1 MGLDLSIT
9 DHISTAI
16 SMYLTLKSSEFP
28 KALLPSVVKFENLT
42 LRKGK
47 DLNNEKSTP
56 EKLTCSIMPISIE
69 FITRSAKGFLNTIGN
84 EDPKRTKN
92 TKAKVEY
99 L

>member
-16 SMYLTLKSSEFP
+16 SMYFTLNSSEFP
-28 KALLPSVVKFENLT
+28 KALLPRVVKFENLT
-42 LRKGK
+42 LRNGK

-56 EKLTCSIMPISIE
+56 EKLTCSIMSISIE
-69 FITRSAKGFLNTIGN
+69 LITRSAKGFLNKTGS
-84 EDPKRTKN
+84 EDPNKTKN
-92 TKAKVEY
+92 KKAKVEY

>member
-28 KALLPSVVKFENLT
+28 KALLPSVVKLENLT

-69 FITRSAKGFLNTIGN
+69 LITRSAKGFLNNTGS
-84 EDPKRTKN
+84 EEPKRTKN
-92 TKAKVEY
+92 TNAKVEY